1 MQHGHVTPAVP
12 HDVVPEQRRAWLGA
26 GGDSQPGEDCQPSC
40 LDTGEVEHQ
49 GGHPV
54 SGGVPVGSHSLH
66 RLRYVVVV
74 LVYE

>member
-1 MQHGHVTPAVP
+1 MEHGHVAPSVP
-12 HDVVPEQRRAWLGA
+12 LDVVPEHRRAGTGA
-26 GGDSQPGEDCQPSC
+26 GGDSKPGEDCQATS